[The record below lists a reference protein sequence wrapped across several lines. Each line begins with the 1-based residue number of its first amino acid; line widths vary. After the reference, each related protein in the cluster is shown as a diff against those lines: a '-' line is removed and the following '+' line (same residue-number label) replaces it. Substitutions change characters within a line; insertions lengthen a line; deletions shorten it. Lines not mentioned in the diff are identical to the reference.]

1 MEYTTQSHGDYAA
14 IKKEI
19 WKVTIILSVL
29 TIIELLLGLWIFLKP
44 DMNHT
49 LKLILKG
56 TIIILMLAKSFY
68 IVAYFMHL
76 KHEIKN
82 MIMTIILPL
91 TLFIWFIIAFLYEG
105 HSYNNLKNNY
115 DRQYNEGTIKVN
127 KAEYKHDA
135 AKPATQEAAPEPA
148 H

>member
-19 WKVTIILSVL
+19 WKVTLILSVL
-29 TIIELLLGLWIFLKP
+29 TVIELMLGFWMYLKP
-44 DMNHT
+44 EMNHSF
-49 LKLILKG
+49 KLALKG

-82 MIMTIILPL
+82 MIMTIIVPL
-91 TLFIWFIIAFLYEG
+91 TLFIWFIIAFLYDG
-105 HSYNNLKNNY
+105 KSYNNLKNNY
-115 DRQYNEGTIKVN
+115 DRHYQEQTKVKAT
-127 KAEYKHDA
+127 KAEHQHNA
-135 AKPATQEAAPEPA
+135 APTTEAAPA
-148 H
+148 ATH